1 MDWASEC
8 KKTAM
13 WPGWE
18 DSKRSQILCLW
29 GAENPLVRARHWRIQ
44 PVTPPALDPALHWP
58 ACPVGG
64 GVDVSPAHQS
74 AGAGAS
80 GSSPTR
86 GRQLCSVSDLVLQR
100 L

>member
-1 MDWASEC
+1 
-8 KKTAM
+8 M

-18 DSKRSQILCLW
+18 DSKRAQILCLW
-29 GAENPLVRARHWRIQ
+29 GAENPLVRASPWRIH
-44 PVTPPALDPALHWP
+44 PVTPPALESAPHWWTP
-58 ACPVGG
+58 PLGG
-64 GVDVSPAHQS
+64 GVNVSPAHRS

-80 GSSPTR
+80 GSPPTR